1 MTAMAA
7 PVLAPSGAIGVVTIA
22 GPLVRLTE
30 ARMEELAEALLATAD
45 EIRAASGG
53 VGYVQE
59 EGLGVGGLA
68 AWSRGKQG
76 LGFF

>member
-30 ARMEELAEALLATAD
+30 AGMEELAEALLATAD

-53 VGYVQE
+53 S
-59 EGLGVGGLA
+59 A
-68 AWSRGKQG
+68 I
-76 LGFF
+76 

>member
-1 MTAMAA
+1 MIIAVFSLSMTAMAA
-7 PVLAPSGAIGVVTIA
+7 SVLAPSGAIGVVTIA

-53 VGYVQE
+53 GGYV
-59 EGLGVGGLA
+59 
-68 AWSRGKQG
+68 
-76 LGFF
+76 